1 MVYLLKGEGAVFE
14 YNLRYA
20 AGSLRKVNRAL
31 TKLEAS
37 HLVSIRD
44 SSVGKKKLYQVTLTG
59 RGKLVAAN
67 LVDIERER
75 GAIYSFQDIHLNMLA
90 RIYSSKSESLADLSQ
105 VEYFDEG
112 MKLLLELDEMELVR
126 LDRDEAGRPI
136 MDNPVRFKLIEKGE
150 RSAKYIQEFKNVL
163 ED

>member
-37 HLVSIRD
+37 HRVSIRG

-59 RGKLVAAN
+59 QGKLVAAN

-112 MKLLLELDEMELVR
+112 RKLLLELDEMELVR